1 MDKFI
6 LFPLADSNNVLN
18 FFQHTVLA
26 SALLFLI
33 LGNRR
38 CPCLLYM
45 EIIGINVNQIHIKA
59 HFSVACYIFTV
70 IMIKYQQ
77 EMLFIFIFGE
87 THAWAICQGNQSVV
101 WLEILEYATLWIAAA
116 DVLQIKQVSWETFS
130 FQRVWMRDNNSDIE
144 IFGKVFSV

>member
-1 MDKFI
+1 
-6 LFPLADSNNVLN
+6 
-18 FFQHTVLA
+18 
-26 SALLFLI
+26 
-33 LGNRR
+33 
-38 CPCLLYM
+38 
-45 EIIGINVNQIHIKA
+45 
-59 HFSVACYIFTV
+59 
-70 IMIKYQQ
+70 MIKYQQ